1 MTKTATKMDMHK
13 RNSKSKH
20 NREKGGTTLRI
31 GTWNIRSLNGKEHEL
46 VEEFENA
53 KLDFLAITE
62 TKKKGQGIIQ
72 LERGHTLLYSGVKP
86 EVRAAE
92 GVGCIIRKEHVKC
105 LKKWEFIS
113 GKVLKVELQ
122 QNQQNTITLVI
133 TYGPSEDEIASKKDK
148 FWEDLTAITE
158 SISGRLII
166 LGDFNGRVGKR
177 KNEGA
182 DVIGNQGEDHKNNNG
197 VRLINFCVDNN
208 LIITNTFYKHKEI
221 HKFTREV
228 ESRNEKSIIDYI
240 LINREYRKEII
251 DVKVK
256 RGPEIYSDHYLVVA
270 KSRLDTEMQ
279 TNCVEKTH
287 LTKVNEAIRTYKLQ
301 EPEIFI
307 KFTEEIEK
315 KAEKDS
321 AQWETMNLEQLWLLF
336 KESVIST
343 AKETCGVI
351 GINKNKKQTKWWNQE
366 LKEQVKIKKEKWKL
380 YLSMKSEAS
389 YQVYKQQRI
398 KVKAMVLQSKQQ
410 TWEEFGRKIETDSKT
425 NQKLFYKVLKNL
437 RKDKHHTLKYVK
449 AKDDS
454 VLTEEKAIIERW
466 KEYFE
471 ELLNLDTQAN
481 FLTEEEISYTQ
492 SEEDSNIQMEEL
504 RKTIKYIK
512 KGKSAGHDKINAEM
526 LKNLGA
532 RGTEM
537 LTKIFNKAWTTG
549 KVPEDWKLGIIIPL
563 FKKGDS
569 RDCSNYRG
577 ITILSVV
584 SKVYEHIMEARLR
597 TQIEEQLADTQSG
610 FRKGRSVQDHI
621 FSIKQMIEK
630 SKMQNSEIYMAFLD
644 LEKAFDRVPR
654 SVIWKSLTQRKVSAK
669 LIEGIKGLYE
679 NNKSYVRKNNRQ
691 STTFEISEGLRQGG
705 VLSPILFLLIMD
717 DIIKATATR
726 TKKVHIGT
734 NKLIPVNVSECA
746 FADDVMIC
754 AAKEKDLQDNL
765 RIWEEELTKRNM
777 IINTNKTKVMVIS
790 KENKNINI
798 VINQNKIE
806 QVEAFKYLGVLIDRE
821 GNTMK
826 SKIQATDMKYLRRVK
841 GITRMDRIRN
851 EAVREELEIES
862 IIDMTEKQKLKWFG
876 HICRMDNDRQVK
888 RIWESGVQKKRTR
901 GRPKKTWN
909 DEVAAI
915 LKRKGRTWAEARK
928 LARDKK
934 QWTKFV
940 HEIEM

>member
-20 NREKGGTTLRI
+20 SREKGGTTLRI

-270 KSRLDTEMQ
+270 KSRLATEMQ
-279 TNCVEKTH
+279 TNCVEKSH

-301 EPEIFI
+301 EPEIFM

-343 AKETCGVI
+343 AKETCG
-351 GINKNKKQTKWWNQE
+351 
-366 LKEQVKIKKEKWKL
+366 KEKWKL
-380 YLSMKSEAS
+380 YLSLKSEAS

-410 TWEEFGRKIETDSKT
+410 TWEEFGRKIEADSKT

-481 FLTEEEISYTQ
+481 FLTEEEISYTE

-597 TQIEEQLADTQSG
+597 IQIEEQLADTQSG

-717 DIIKATATR
+717 HIIKATATR